1 VSSSGDLMRTILSF
15 VRRLSDAVRLR
26 SCCKAWRATL
36 LDGDDAA
43 AHLFAKVSVRFN
55 RRVKDVTLRSTFAS
69 TLLRKLEVTG
79 CAAVTDIGLSWLCVA
94 ATNLEELD
102 ISRCELVSNVGL
114 EYVGWYCRALT
125 SLDVSHLPLINDGE
139 HQFHCPALRHFC
151 CANTGIGNLCIE
163 TLAQRCLR
171 LETVH
176 AARTAV
182 GARGLWALA
191 NHCTDLQQ
199 ICLDECSNAYNPND
213 RLPEEGFADD
223 HIRDD
228 GLRFL
233 AERCPRLE
241 VVECAHAGDVGD
253 AGVLALLDQC
263 PFLRRVGLW
272 GCAEVTAEAVAALQ
286 RRGVDVSHGLARTCQ
301 VAL

>member
-1 VSSSGDLMRTILSF
+1 M
-15 VRRLSDAVRLR
+15 
-26 SCCKAWRATL
+26 
-36 LDGDDAA
+36 
-43 AHLFAKVSVRFN
+43 
-55 RRVKDVTLRSTFAS
+55 
-69 TLLRKLEVTG
+69 
-79 CAAVTDIGLSWLCVA
+79 A

-213 RLPEEGFADD
+213 RLLEEGSPTTTFATT
-223 HIRDD
+223 
-228 GLRFL
+228 GCSSPSG
-233 AERCPRLE
+233 ACLE

-263 PFLRRVGLW
+263 PSCAASVLGLRG
-272 GCAEVTAEAVAALQ
+272 
-286 RRGVDVSHGLARTCQ
+286 SHS
-301 VAL
+301 